1 MAEPSAYGGF
11 WIRFVAYLVDSVIL
25 FTAFC
30 LLAFVLVLAGAA
42 GGLGETV
49 AKLLGLLCF
58 AGPVL
63 YWGLMQSSSRQAT
76 FGKALLGMKVTDAD
90 GERLTPLRSLAREL
104 AKIVSSIPMMIG
116 FVLAAFTGRKQA
128 LHDMMASTVVV
139 RESGGHLVVGLVI
152 GLFGW
157 LAPMM
162 LVAFIGVSVFA
173 AMMGV
178 SAGMMQQ
185 ATQDA
190 QKRTVARAAPPS
202 QEPVAQAAKVVETP
216 KPLTP
221 SAVAVSPV
229 AGSAVAA
236 AAPEAKPVVEPKR
249 VVEAPP
255 PRVEAPIVAKVAP
268 KAVDEVPMAR
278 EPVRPGPKYN
288 DLMTAVLYTDP
299 EAVGQLLE
307 LGRWPD
313 KPDSRG
319 TTPLTAAAMQG
330 DVRSAGLLLQAGANP
345 APALAVARERRDA
358 AMTSLLERYAK

>member
-1 MAEPSAYGGF
+1 VQILP
-11 WIRFVAYLVDSVIL
+11 IVCVI
-25 FTAFC
+25 
-30 LLAFVLVLAGAA
+30 
-42 GGLGETV
+42 
-49 AKLLGLLCF
+49 
-58 AGPVL
+58 GPTL
-63 YWGLMQSSSRQAT
+63 YWALMHASKRQAT
-76 FGKALLGMKVTDAD
+76 FGKALLGMKVTDTD

-116 FVLAAFTGRKQA
+116 FLLAAFTGRKQA

-162 LVAFIGVSVFA
+162 LVAFVGVSVFA

-190 QKRTVARAAPPS
+190 QKRTVARAAPAVQTPAAAPS
-202 QEPVAQAAKVVETP
+202 QAPVAQAAKVVETP

-236 AAPEAKPVVEPKR
+236 AVPEAKPVVEPKR

-330 DVRSAGLLLQAGANP
+330 DVRSAELLLQAGANP